1 MPRLKLTL
9 EYDGTAYVGWQR
21 QLNGL
26 SVQEVVERALGELLG
41 AEVGT
46 EAAGRTDAGVH
57 ALGQVVAFDAPR
69 PLPLTAYLRGL
80 SALLPEDVSV
90 VGAAEVAKGFDPRRD
105 SRGKRYR
112 YLL

>member
-9 EYDGTAYVGWQR
+9 EYEGTAYVGWQR

-41 AEVGT
+41 ATVTT

-69 PLPLTAYLRGL
+69 ALPMTAYLRGL
-80 SALLPEDVSV
+80 SALLPQDVSV
-90 VGAAEVAKGFDPRRD
+90 VAAIRSEER
-105 SRGKRYR
+105 
-112 YLL
+112 